1 MKKEIT
7 QLKKKL
13 TKEFGKDSYKLD
25 VAKNAVTFKRG
36 SRIHSVGVE
45 KDTTADE
52 VFEYIALVT
61 EQEANK

>member
-1 MKKEIT
+1 MLKKEIT

-13 TKEFGKDSYKLD
+13 TKEFGSYKLD

-52 VFEYIALVT
+52 VFEYIALIT